1 MPKYFVKHTNGTL
14 KQHNTNKK
22 TRRNIK
28 NNQFSKPRVLKENTR
43 NKIEGLKIKLQE
55 NKPKTKMLAHLKTF
69 NMAKQT
75 QQADIKIAIDGY
87 HKIIKTLQDK
97 IQTNNKK
104 MEEFNKMIVQNIKQ
118 LESLKG
124 NEEIISSFKTKMEEM
139 ETLHNEVIIKDN
151 EKCHTLISDTQ
162 ENINKLE
169 KILDE
174 VSKMGFKTM

>member
-1 MPKYFVKHTNGTL
+1 MPKYYVKQTNGTL

-28 NNQFSKPRVLKENTR
+28 NNQFSKPRALKE
-43 NKIEGLKIKLQE
+43 NKIEGLKIQLQD

-97 IQTNNKK
+97 IHTNNKK

-139 ETLHNEVIIKDN
+139 EILHNEVIIKDN
-151 EKCHTLISDTQ
+151 EKCNTLISDTQ

-174 VSKMGFKTM
+174 VSKMGFKTI

>member
-1 MPKYFVKHTNGTL
+1 MPKYFVKQTNGTL

-28 NNQFSKPRVLKENTR
+28 NNQFSKPRALKE
-43 NKIEGLKIKLQE
+43 NKIEGLKIQLQD

-97 IQTNNKK
+97 IQINNNK

-139 ETLHNEVIIKDN
+139 EILHNEVIIKDN
-151 EKCHTLISDTQ
+151 EKCNTLISDTQ

-174 VSKMGFKTM
+174 VSKMGFKTI